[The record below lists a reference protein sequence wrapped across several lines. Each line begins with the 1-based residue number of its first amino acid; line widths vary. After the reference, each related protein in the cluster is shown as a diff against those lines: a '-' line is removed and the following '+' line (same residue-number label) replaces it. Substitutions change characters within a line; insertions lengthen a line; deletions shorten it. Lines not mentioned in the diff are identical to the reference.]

1 MVWSGLPA
9 FTLDWSLPAGVRALQ
24 TECGRGPL
32 PYGEFNLG
40 DHVGD
45 DMARVHTNRQ
55 RLIHAMGITPVWL
68 RQVHGAVVYDAGGY
82 NTEKIPQDA
91 PEADAALTQRR
102 GIACAV
108 LTADCL
114 PVLIADRQARV
125 VGAAHAGWRGLAAG
139 VIEQLIDA
147 MLRVPGVTTRD
158 LTVWLGPAIGPSA
171 FEVGQEV
178 ADAFLAQSAV
188 HAGCFKQHPVA
199 PSKLFADLPGLALNV
214 LQAKGIDDV
223 TLSGLCT
230 VSLEDRFYSYR
241 RTGVTGRMASLI
253 WME

>member
-1 MVWSGLPA
+1 MVCSDLPA
-9 FTLDWSLPAGVRALQ
+9 FTPDWSLPAGVRALQ
-24 TECGRGPL
+24 TECGRGLL

-45 DMARVHTNRQ
+45 DMARVHANRQ
-55 RLIHAMGITPVWL
+55 RLMRGTGVTPVWL
-68 RQVHGAVVYDAGGY
+68 RQVHGSVVYDAGAY
-82 NTEKIPQDA
+82 DA
-91 PEADAALTQRR
+91 KKAVVPEADAALTERP
-102 GIACAV
+102 GIACTV

-125 VGAAHAGWRGLAAG
+125 VAAAHAGWRGLAVG

-158 LTVWLGPAIGPSA
+158 LTVWLGPAISPSA

-178 ADAFLAQSAV
+178 VDAFLAQSAV
-188 HAGCFKQHPVA
+188 HAGCFKQHPIA
-199 PSKLFADLPGLALNV
+199 PGKLLANLPGLALNV
-214 LQAKGIDDV
+214 LQAKGVEDI

-230 VSLEDRFYSYR
+230 ASLDDRFYSYR
-241 RTGVTGRMASLI
+241 RAGVTGRMASLI
-253 WME
+253 WLE